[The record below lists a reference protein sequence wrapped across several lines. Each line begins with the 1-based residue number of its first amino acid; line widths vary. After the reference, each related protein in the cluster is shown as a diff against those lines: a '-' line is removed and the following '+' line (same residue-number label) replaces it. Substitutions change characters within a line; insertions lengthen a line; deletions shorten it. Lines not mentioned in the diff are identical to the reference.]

1 MSPTPTQHD
10 EIPREENNLIS
21 QNFKQSE
28 HEKKKNTITEDKN
41 IVMATVNSINFNHS
55 ISLNKIF
62 DLFDLF
68 KILL

>member
-1 MSPTPTQHD
+1 VSPTPTQHD